1 MLHLLKKKIKSF
13 GFDIEEKKSIIKN
26 MSYVSDLSSKQISA
40 IKKENLFS
48 MNNLENIKKTNYI
61 IFVYQHF
68 NKK

>member
-1 MLHLLKKKIKSF
+1 
-13 GFDIEEKKSIIKN
+13 

-61 IFVYQHF
+61 IFCLPKPPLTK
-68 NKK
+68 NKPDISMIKSAFTKVKPYLKKIKL

>member
-1 MLHLLKKKIKSF
+1 
-13 GFDIEEKKSIIKN
+13 

-61 IFVYQHF
+61 IFCLPTPLTKINLIF
-68 NKK
+68 L